1 MFGTSKFFD
10 KLVKKINELEMK
22 LGLSQEKNDENK
34 FSLIDAPDH
43 ELTTDK
49 LKMKRIQVYQKNMME
64 SRKRKQE
71 EKLIEE
77 QKMKDLRENNPE
89 VYLQQLREKFKT
101 MS

>member
-34 FSLIDAPDH
+34 FSLIDVPDH

>member
-34 FSLIDAPDH
+34 FSLIDVPDH

-77 QKMKDLRENNPE
+77 QKMKDLR
-89 VYLQQLREKFKT
+89 
-101 MS
+101 